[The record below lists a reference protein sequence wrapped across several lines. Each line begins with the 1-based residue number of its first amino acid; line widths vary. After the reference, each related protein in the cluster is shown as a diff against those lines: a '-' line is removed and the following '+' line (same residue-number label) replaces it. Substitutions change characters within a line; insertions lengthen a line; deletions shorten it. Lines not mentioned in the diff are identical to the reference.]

1 MGERELRTPSPH
13 PVSGHACPSSHAPS
27 SHSIV
32 WGRWRGGSPGGRKI
46 CAPEKAE
53 PAISQRDASNLLH
66 YLHPK
71 EPSWEKGGRN
81 PRAGLG
87 TADVRQW
94 LAPDVHQDPAQ
105 DASRQPRWGVRRS
118 PPTGS
123 CPSYSSGWCLSSP
136 P

>member
-1 MGERELRTPSPH
+1 MPALPAMPPRLTALYGED
-13 PVSGHACPSSHAPS
+13 
-27 SHSIV
+27 
-32 WGRWRGGSPGGRKI
+32 GGVVLLVGEI

-66 YLHPK
+66 YLYPK

-87 TADVRQW
+87 TAEVRQW

-105 DASRQPRWGVRRS
+105 GASPQPGWGVRRS
-118 PPTGS
+118 PPTGRG
-123 CPSYSSGWCLSSP
+123 PSYSSGWCLSSP